1 MCGAGEFLYFPHNM
15 WVAYDKLYMGELSVT
30 FSFPFT
36 DHKFNMLSFP
46 PEANILPSGDQ
57 ASPQT

>member
-1 MCGAGEFLYFPHNM
+1 
-15 WVAYDKLYMGELSVT
+15 MGELSVT

-46 PEANILPSGDQ
+46 PEANNLPSGDQ